1 MPMKKIIVM
10 TFAIMAFLAT
20 TGCGYR
26 EVVRQPDTQS
36 YIWFS
41 GNTNEAV
48 ALIDDNEPIKIDPAY
63 YTNSSGEKLNCDGKT
78 LYEIKPG
85 KHEVIVKK
93 NDKIVVHRILIIGSG
108 ATKEVRVP

>member
-1 MPMKKIIVM
+1 MKKITV
-10 TFAIMAFLAT
+10 MAFVMMALLAT

-26 EVVRQPDTQS
+26 EGVRQPDTQS

-41 GNTNEAV
+41 GNINEAV
-48 ALIDDNEPIKIDPAY
+48 AHIDGNEPIKIDHGY
-63 YTNSSGEKLNCDGKT
+63 YTNSSGEKVKRDGKT

-85 KHEVIVKK
+85 KHEVVVKK
-93 NDKIVVHRILIIGSG
+93 NDKIVVHRVLLINSG